1 MNREAI
7 DRILGS
13 FYMNQSRH
21 GKLHTLRYT
30 NEILALQ
37 TPKELVAEEM
47 YAKLVVAAVDL
58 DKSSII
64 LKSKGYTVQTT
75 ANNKTYR
82 EIVGLL
88 ALTKAREKS

>member
-7 DRILGS
+7 DKILDGIFTS
-13 FYMNQSRH
+13 LAY
-21 GKLHTLRYT
+21 
-30 NEILALQ
+30 NEDDRMDVIDQILALQ
-37 TPKELVAEEM
+37 TRKELAAEEM

-75 ANNKTYR
+75 ANSKTYR

-88 ALTKAREKS
+88 ALTKARGKS